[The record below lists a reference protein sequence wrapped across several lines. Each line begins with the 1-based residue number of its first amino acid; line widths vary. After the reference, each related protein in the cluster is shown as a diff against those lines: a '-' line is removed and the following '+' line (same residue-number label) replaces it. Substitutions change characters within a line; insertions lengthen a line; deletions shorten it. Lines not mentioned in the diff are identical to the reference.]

1 MKLLLTLAALLGYSL
16 AQDYSQIVT
25 WSLPDAVDTQF
36 KSARIFEKYKLSE
49 RLNPFYLR
57 GDFDGDGKP
66 DYAVLAVEKSSGKT
80 ALVVC
85 LSTVKAVRILGPG
98 GVKVRVGTAKDG
110 YDLPDFDWMDA
121 WQVRPKERLATSEL
135 NDSST
140 VGSMSGEAM
149 MVEKTEAASAYIYWD
164 GSKFRWYQLSD

>member
-1 MKLLLTLAALLGYSL
+1 MKLLLIFIALLSGSL
-16 AQDYSQIVT
+16 AQDYSQTVS
-25 WSLPDAVDTQF
+25 WSLPDAVRTRL
-36 KSARIFEKYKLSE
+36 KTAGIFEKYKLAE
-49 RLNPFYLR
+49 RVNPFYLR
-57 GDFDGDGKP
+57 GDFDGDAKA
-66 DYAVLAVEKSSGKT
+66 DYAVLVVEKASGKT
-80 ALVVC
+80 AMVVC

-98 GVKVRVGTAKDG
+98 GVKIRVGTAKDG

-121 WQVRPKERLATSEL
+121 WQVHSKKRLTASEL
-135 NDSST
+135 NDAST